1 MKNLNSKENPHFCP
15 VESGIELLAG
25 KWKGR
30 ILWKLYNQ
38 PAMRFGELRRALSS
52 ITEKMLT
59 QQLRELESL
68 KLVSRKIY
76 TEVPPRVE
84 YSLTDFGATLK
95 PIFDGFAV
103 WGTENKTKV
112 LGALKREN

>member
-1 MKNLNSKENPHFCP
+1 MKDLNAKSQPHFCP

-38 PAMRFGELRRALSS
+38 PAMRFGELRRALGA

-59 QQLRELESL
+59 QQLRELERL
-68 KLVSRKIY
+68 NLVNRKNY
-76 TEVPPRVE
+76 AEVPPRVE
-84 YSLTDFGATLK
+84 YSLTDFGTTLK
-95 PIFDGFAV
+95 PIFDGFAS
-103 WGTENKTKV
+103 WGTENKTEV
-112 LGALKREN
+112 LVALKRGF